1 MLNDIF
7 KSNPP
12 GLTELMR
19 HRHFMVFGAGGLGS
33 NAAVILA
40 RAGAGRLTLVDFDV
54 VEPSNLNRQYY
65 FLDQVGMAK
74 VDALRDNLLR
84 VNPEI
89 VVEAICERVDS
100 ENVRFICATGA
111 DVILECFDTA
121 ESKTLL
127 VSHCLRH
134 LQTTPVVAV
143 SGLAGITPIE
153 NMRVNRGPGRLIV
166 IGDGESEMTPETGT
180 VSSRVTAA
188 AAMQAHEAIR
198 LII

>member
-7 KSNPP
+7 RSNPP
-12 GLTELMR
+12 GLTDMMR
-19 HRHFMVFGAGGLGS
+19 ERHFMLFGVGGLGS
-33 NAAVILA
+33 NAAMMLA
-40 RAGAGRLTLVDFDV
+40 RAGAGKLTLIDFDI
-54 VEPSNLNRQYY
+54 VELSNLNRQYY
-65 FLDQVGMAK
+65 FLDQVGMTK

-89 VVEAICERVDS
+89 MVEAICERVDS
-100 ENVRFICATGA
+100 ETVCSFCYYGV
-111 DVILECFDTA
+111 DVVLECFDAA

-127 VSHCLRH
+127 VSHCLKN
-134 LQTTPVVAV
+134 LPDTPIVAV
-143 SGLAGITPIE
+143 SGLAGISPIE

-166 IGDGESEMTPETGT
+166 IGDGESEMSSEAGT

-198 LII
+198 MLI